1 MSIDSPDEMTSEARR
16 RRPDGGFPGVL
27 RAVSLVAVVA
37 GAVGSL
43 GLMLRAGQRTPRLL
57 LVLFIIWVLSPFAA
71 LIWANMVSK
80 RWSVVTRATLYC
92 VTLAISLGSL
102 AIYDEIVVLR
112 PQGSANAF
120 LFVIVPPASLVLMA
134 IAVPMA
140 ALISRKRSPRGAG
153 A

>member
-1 MSIDSPDEMTSEARR
+1 MSIDGPEQMTSEARR
-16 RRPDGGFPGVL
+16 ERLDGGFPGFL
-27 RAVSLVAVVA
+27 RAVSLVPVVA

-92 VTLAISLGSL
+92 VTLVIALGSL
-102 AIYDEIVVLR
+102 AIYGELVVLK
-112 PQGSANAF
+112 PAGSANAF
-120 LFVIVPPASLVLMA
+120 LFVIVPPAH
-134 IAVPMA
+134 
-140 ALISRKRSPRGAG
+140 GC
-153 A
+153 